1 MIDTSEKKRL
11 LSELVRDSSK
21 DFDSEWKRTLRLQQ
35 DAIRDYGFEGMQ
47 LILKVEDGLDAVALQ
62 NTPESCSWR
71 HLAGNDVQSI
81 IREVFSPMHNK
92 LPTLVDMLC
101 ERCRF
106 IFALNQHGSWQL
118 GYFLNTTTNDG
129 LSYYR
134 LYIGGQPNLSP
145 IVPPR
150 LQQIDWK
157 IPESLAEL
165 AAIHDGF
172 GGFGENLVLPIKEL
186 TALDEYMAPDE
197 IGSTPWI
204 NYQPTDLLMFF
215 TDSAGNGQC
224 FHRRSRLDPEPMTV
238 DWDHETRE
246 LSAEETFFSFI
257 NCRLSEIDEE

>member
-1 MIDTSEKKRL
+1 MIDTNERQRL
-11 LSELVRDSSK
+11 LSELARDSSK

-35 DAIRDYGFEGMQ
+35 DVLRDYGFEGMQ
-47 LILKVEDGLDAVALQ
+47 LILKVEDGLDAVALE
-62 NTPESCSWR
+62 NTPEYCPWR

-81 IREVFSPMHNK
+81 IREVFSPIHNK

-106 IFALNQHGSWQL
+106 IFAIKEHGSWQL

-145 IVPPR
+145 ILPPC
-150 LQQIDWK
+150 LQQLDWK
-157 IPESLAEL
+157 IPISLAKL

-172 GGFGENLVLPIKEL
+172 GGFGENFVLPIKEL
-186 TALDEYMAPDE
+186 TTLDEYMAPDE
-197 IGSTPWI
+197 IGSTPRK

-224 FHRRSRLDPEPMTV
+224 FYRRARLDPEPMTV
-238 DWDHETRE
+238 DWDHETRF
-246 LSAEETFFSFI
+246 LSPEGTFFSFI
-257 NCRLSEIDEE
+257 DCRLSEIDEE